1 MDYKSKRWI
10 RLRDRVLK
18 RDNYMCQYSLRYGRM
33 VMANT
38 VHHIYPAV
46 EFPEYQWCEWNL
58 ISLSHEAHN
67 MMHDRDSDELT
78 EEGKRLQDRL
88 RRKGIVDESGRYI
101 KK

>member
-1 MDYKSKRWI
+1 MDYKSKRWT

-18 RDNYMCQYSLRYGRM
+18 RDNYMCQYSLPYGRR
-33 VMANT
+33 VLANT
-38 VHHIYPAV
+38 VHHIYPAA

-67 MMHDRDSDELT
+67 MMHDRDSDALT